1 MFKKKYFTNFYKLMV
16 YKIFKI
22 LYGEINSVS
31 NTNKEPGID
40 KKEVSIEKVNT
51 KFFFFVKTQFYTQT
65 EYTTQP

>member
-1 MFKKKYFTNFYKLMV
+1 MV
-16 YKIFKI
+16 YQIFKI

-31 NTNKEPGID
+31 NANKEPGID

-51 KFFFFVKTQFYTQT
+51 KFFFVKTQFYTQT